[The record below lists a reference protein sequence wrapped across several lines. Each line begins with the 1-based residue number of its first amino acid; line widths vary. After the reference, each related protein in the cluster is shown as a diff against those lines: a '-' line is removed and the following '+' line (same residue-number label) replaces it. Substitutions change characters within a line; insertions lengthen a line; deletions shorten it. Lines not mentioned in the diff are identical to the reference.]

1 MKIKNKKSMS
11 KKGGSR
17 QYFEGNRNLLK
28 SKRSMELEML
38 GWIIL
43 GLLAL
48 VIVMVAIYFMSKSGS
63 GAIAYI
69 KNLFRFG
76 R

>member
-1 MKIKNKKSMS
+1 MRNKRTN

-38 GWIIL
+38 GWIIM
-43 GLLAL
+43 GVVVL
-48 VIVMVAIYFMSKSGS
+48 VIVVVGLIILSKKGI
-63 GAIAYI
+63 GVVDFL
-69 KNLFRFG
+69 KNIFTFG